1 MIITNISNA
10 ILRNTQNLAKV
21 SIFGGFAYGF
31 IQTMKSGESALVPTS
46 RWVSSHVLS
55 SSQHK
60 GGKEGQNTAGEE
72 KAEATTVLR
81 RHHQNDGPSSSVRGE
96 GVESSD
102 IERRRVNASVAW
114 SSMRWD
120 TKLSLACVIL
130 YTCKKRKEREGHDEY
145 VMNIYE
151 YDAVFCGAYFLDLYI
166 ILPNILL
173 LTTTASKYLF
183 FFFFFLIV

>member
-60 GGKEGQNTAGEE
+60 GGKEKRNSAGEE
-72 KAEATTVLR
+72 KAEEATVLR
-81 RHHQNDGPSSSVRGE
+81 RHHHQNDGPSSSVRGE

-114 SSMRWD
+114 SSMR
-120 TKLSLACVIL
+120 
-130 YTCKKRKEREGHDEY
+130 
-145 VMNIYE
+145 
-151 YDAVFCGAYFLDLYI
+151 
-166 ILPNILL
+166 
-173 LTTTASKYLF
+173 
-183 FFFFFLIV
+183 

>member
-60 GGKEGQNTAGEE
+60 GGKEERNSAGEE
-72 KAEATTVLR
+72 KAEEATTTTVLR
-81 RHHQNDGPSSSVRGE
+81 RHHQNDGPSSSANS

-114 SSMRWD
+114 SSMRWG
-120 TKLSLACVIL
+120 TKLSLLACVINA
-130 YTCKKRKEREGHDEY
+130 CNNKKKRKERERHDEY
-145 VMNIYE
+145 VMNKRWIW
-151 YDAVFCGAYFLDLYI
+151 CCFLRS
-166 ILPNILL
+166 LL
-173 LTTTASKYLF
+173 SRFVHYTT
-183 FFFFFLIV
+183 

>member
-60 GGKEGQNTAGEE
+60 GGKEGQNNTAGEE

-81 RHHQNDGPSSSVRGE
+81 RHHQNDGPSSSANS

-114 SSMRWD
+114 SSMR
-120 TKLSLACVIL
+120 
-130 YTCKKRKEREGHDEY
+130 
-145 VMNIYE
+145 
-151 YDAVFCGAYFLDLYI
+151 
-166 ILPNILL
+166 
-173 LTTTASKYLF
+173 
-183 FFFFFLIV
+183 

>member
-21 SIFGGFAYGF
+21 SIFGGFTYGF
-31 IQTMKSGESALVPTS
+31 IQTMKNGESALVPTS

-60 GGKEGQNTAGEE
+60 GGKKEQNNTAGEE
-72 KAEATTVLR
+72 KAEEATTTTVLR
-81 RHHQNDGPSSSVRGE
+81 RHHQNDGPSSSANS

-114 SSMRWD
+114 SSMR
-120 TKLSLACVIL
+120 
-130 YTCKKRKEREGHDEY
+130 
-145 VMNIYE
+145 
-151 YDAVFCGAYFLDLYI
+151 
-166 ILPNILL
+166 
-173 LTTTASKYLF
+173 
-183 FFFFFLIV
+183 

>member
-60 GGKEGQNTAGEE
+60 GGKEERNSAGEE
-72 KAEATTVLR
+72 KAEDT
-81 RHHQNDGPSSSVRGE
+81 
-96 GVESSD
+96 ESG
-102 IERRRVNASVAW
+102 
-114 SSMRWD
+114 
-120 TKLSLACVIL
+120 VIL
-130 YTCKKRKEREGHDEY
+130 REVSGGY
-145 VMNIYE
+145 RAANR
-151 YDAVFCGAYFLDLYI
+151 
-166 ILPNILL
+166 ILQ
-173 LTTTASKYLF
+173 TAKVIVSKND
-183 FFFFFLIV
+183 

>member
-60 GGKEGQNTAGEE
+60 GGKEERNSAGEE
-72 KAEATTVLR
+72 KAGEATVLR
-81 RHHQNDGPSSSVRGE
+81 RHHHQNDGPSSSANS

-114 SSMRWD
+114 SSMR
-120 TKLSLACVIL
+120 
-130 YTCKKRKEREGHDEY
+130 
-145 VMNIYE
+145 
-151 YDAVFCGAYFLDLYI
+151 
-166 ILPNILL
+166 
-173 LTTTASKYLF
+173 
-183 FFFFFLIV
+183 

>member
-60 GGKEGQNTAGEE
+60 GGKEEQNTAGEE
-72 KAEATTVLR
+72 KAEEATRTTTVLR
-81 RHHQNDGPSSSVRGE
+81 RHHQNDGPSSSANS

-114 SSMRWD
+114 SSMR
-120 TKLSLACVIL
+120 
-130 YTCKKRKEREGHDEY
+130 
-145 VMNIYE
+145 
-151 YDAVFCGAYFLDLYI
+151 
-166 ILPNILL
+166 
-173 LTTTASKYLF
+173 
-183 FFFFFLIV
+183 

>member
-10 ILRNTQNLAKV
+10 ILRNTQKLAKV

-60 GGKEGQNTAGEE
+60 GGKEERNSAGEE
-72 KAEATTVLR
+72 KAEEATTTTVLR
-81 RHHQNDGPSSSVRGE
+81 RHHQNDGPSSSANS

-114 SSMRWD
+114 SSMR
-120 TKLSLACVIL
+120 
-130 YTCKKRKEREGHDEY
+130 
-145 VMNIYE
+145 
-151 YDAVFCGAYFLDLYI
+151 
-166 ILPNILL
+166 
-173 LTTTASKYLF
+173 
-183 FFFFFLIV
+183 

>member
-10 ILRNTQNLAKV
+10 ILRNTQKLAKV

-60 GGKEGQNTAGEE
+60 GGKEERNSAGEE
-72 KAEATTVLR
+72 KAEEATVLR
-81 RHHQNDGPSSSVRGE
+81 RHHHQNDGPSSSANS

-114 SSMRWD
+114 SSMR
-120 TKLSLACVIL
+120 
-130 YTCKKRKEREGHDEY
+130 
-145 VMNIYE
+145 
-151 YDAVFCGAYFLDLYI
+151 
-166 ILPNILL
+166 
-173 LTTTASKYLF
+173 
-183 FFFFFLIV
+183 

>member
-21 SIFGGFAYGF
+21 SIFGGFTYGF
-31 IQTMKSGESALVPTS
+31 IQTMKNGESALVPTS

-60 GGKEGQNTAGEE
+60 GGKKEQNNTAGEE
-72 KAEATTVLR
+72 KAEEATTTTVLR
-81 RHHQNDGPSSSVRGE
+81 RHHQNDGPSGSVRGE

-114 SSMRWD
+114 SSMR
-120 TKLSLACVIL
+120 
-130 YTCKKRKEREGHDEY
+130 
-145 VMNIYE
+145 
-151 YDAVFCGAYFLDLYI
+151 
-166 ILPNILL
+166 
-173 LTTTASKYLF
+173 
-183 FFFFFLIV
+183 

>member
-60 GGKEGQNTAGEE
+60 GGKDGQNTAGEE
-72 KAEATTVLR
+72 KAEEATTTTVLRR
-81 RHHQNDGPSSSVRGE
+81 RHHQNDGPSSSANS

-114 SSMRWD
+114 SSMR
-120 TKLSLACVIL
+120 
-130 YTCKKRKEREGHDEY
+130 
-145 VMNIYE
+145 
-151 YDAVFCGAYFLDLYI
+151 
-166 ILPNILL
+166 
-173 LTTTASKYLF
+173 
-183 FFFFFLIV
+183 

>member
-81 RHHQNDGPSSSVRGE
+81 RHHQNDGQSSSVRGE

-114 SSMRWD
+114 SSMR
-120 TKLSLACVIL
+120 
-130 YTCKKRKEREGHDEY
+130 
-145 VMNIYE
+145 
-151 YDAVFCGAYFLDLYI
+151 
-166 ILPNILL
+166 
-173 LTTTASKYLF
+173 
-183 FFFFFLIV
+183 